1 MERKNAFD
9 ANTGGY
15 FPHGEGTPQS
25 TTLYAN
31 NDTLK
36 RLDSLSIA
44 FDDADLDAHRIS
56 RTKFREIV
64 FHLGLIDVG

>member
-1 MERKNAFD
+1 MERKNAFNT
-9 ANTGGY
+9 NTGGY
-15 FPHGEGTPQS
+15 FTHGEGTPQA

-31 NDTLK
+31 NDAFK

-56 RTKFREIV
+56 WTKFREIV
-64 FHLGLIDVG
+64 FHLGLVDVG